1 MHILTLV
8 LLWWNYKN
16 TNNLSIPAKKHY
28 KLIRKMNMLINILGK
43 AINKKEIINK
53 QLNIIKKHC
62 K

>member
-1 MHILTLV
+1 M
-8 LLWWNYKN
+8 
-16 TNNLSIPAKKHY
+16 PAKKHY